1 MRKERPAKLSHHDTT
16 FLAFSTE
23 TTCEVRKEVESV
35 KIRNAQSHSE
45 EHSLNN
51 LNFHQKMG
59 FFITKQKI
67 SHSPQNDFPVLP

>member
-1 MRKERPAKLSHHDTT
+1 MRKERPAKLPHQGTT
-16 FLAFSTE
+16 FLSFSTD
-23 TTCEVRKEVESV
+23 TTDEVRKEVESA
-35 KIRNAQSHSE
+35 KIRTTQSHLE
-45 EHSLNN
+45 KHSLNN